1 MVLFYIIHLFLCLT
15 LVLFLQL
22 QTKTALFR
30 FFQYSLDVNLKFL
43 LILTIV
49 LNYNRFSFLIFLN
62 NISILIYFHLV
73 FSMSIFLY
81 TILFIHY
88 GGKVPFSYM
97 KIKKKPQRTSFFL
110 IIESTL
116 LV

>member
-22 QTKTALFR
+22 QTKTVLFH
-30 FFQYSLDVNLKFL
+30 FFQYSLDVNLKSL
-43 LILTIV
+43 LILTIA

-73 FSMSIFLY
+73 FSISNFLY
-81 TILFIHY
+81 NILFIHY
-88 GGKVPFSYM
+88 GGKVQFSYT
-97 KIKKKPQRTSFFL
+97 KIKKKPQRTSFF
-110 IIESTL
+110 IFESTL